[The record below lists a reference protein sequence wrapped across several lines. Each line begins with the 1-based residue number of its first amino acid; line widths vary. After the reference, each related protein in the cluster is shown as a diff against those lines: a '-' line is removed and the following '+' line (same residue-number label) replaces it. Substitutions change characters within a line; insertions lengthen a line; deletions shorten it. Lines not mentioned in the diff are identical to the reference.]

1 MCYNVRTMVFSYLYY
16 LLDFPLPL
24 MLINACKVQECV
36 LYEVFF
42 CWFIISH
49 CLFWQNFI
57 STPHIDSSTK
67 PVSPAQPSGVPG
79 LFQRPLSSLQEHRL
93 AAAPAGS
100 YRSVPNSW
108 GWQRLPPDLPLL
120 PSLGIPTCLPPS
132 PWYGK
137 IVSALVIKKVRMDYT
152 ELKAGGIKEFAQGLH
167 PITGRPRLGFCPD
180 SQPYPNPCTPQPLS
194 NAAHTKQIGS
204 DLLLFRSVFKLHLFQ
219 LSGINCDC
227 LSFN

>member
-16 LLDFPLPL
+16 LLDFPLTL
-24 MLINACKVQECV
+24 MLISARKVQECV

-42 CWFIISH
+42 CRFIISH

-67 PVSPAQPSGVPG
+67 PVSPTQPSGVPG

-137 IVSALVIKKVRMDYT
+137 IVSALVIKKVRKD
-152 ELKAGGIKEFAQGLH
+152 
-167 PITGRPRLGFCPD
+167 
-180 SQPYPNPCTPQPLS
+180 
-194 NAAHTKQIGS
+194 
-204 DLLLFRSVFKLHLFQ
+204 
-219 LSGINCDC
+219 
-227 LSFN
+227 